1 MDIVERLR
9 LEGPTYRLM
18 KSLSQYSVNVRGDLK
33 KGDMKKLIDMGA
45 IEELF
50 EGVFVIS
57 DKAFYDEKVGL
68 VLENHWLEET
78 YII

>member
-1 MDIVERLR
+1 
-9 LEGPTYRLM
+9 
-18 KSLSQYSVNVRGDLK
+18 
-33 KGDMKKLIDMGA
+33 MGA

-57 DKAFYDEKVGL
+57 DKNFYDEKVGL